1 MDKFSGHILGRFAGR
16 PLESPRHP
24 IYAAEGCFYPT
35 LVNTSPRP
43 SFWLKDGFLI
53 VIQLRPIGL
62 SSYGLSAR
70 FATIPSTSTSQDH
83 SLFTGEQAARPLLTI
98 SFRPSR
104 GPLVEVRRFQCPTTA
119 FRLTRPREPR
129 VFMRR
134 RRGYREL
141 DSRDRRARGPRAHGS
156 ALSRRGHRYSRRR
169 WLDPG
174 KCAYIPC
181 WCGHKSFR
189 PK

>member
-1 MDKFSGHILGRFAGR
+1 MEHVDMDKFSGHILGRFAGR

-104 GPLVEVRRFQCPTTA
+104 GPLVEA
-119 FRLTRPREPR
+119 
-129 VFMRR
+129 
-134 RRGYREL
+134 
-141 DSRDRRARGPRAHGS
+141 
-156 ALSRRGHRYSRRR
+156 GHRFGGFSAPHRLPPDASARAAR
-169 WLDPG
+169 LHAKAARLPG
-174 KCAYIPC
+174 T
-181 WCGHKSFR
+181 
-189 PK
+189 